1 MPTHIVRLAEAPFPT
16 SHPGFFDHSDPV
28 TGEPAR
34 QASTGVSYRRSP
46 HYTDDR
52 VLLHWPDHA
61 GRPDAVLL
69 FFHGH
74 MGEIAR
80 DVASRWLIPDQVD
93 AAGSAT
99 LLIAP
104 QLARDALDSHPGKLD
119 RPDGA
124 ANLIAACGNV
134 IASVLDGPQTDLN
147 RAPIVLTA
155 FSAGWRAL
163 TARLERGG
171 IADRVA
177 AVVLL
182 DALFGGIETLAGWS
196 RRGPLISLSGPRCDT
211 GRAALEERLTSAGR
225 SWQAHLPRHV
235 TPVDIVL
242 AGTRADHLYVPL
254 AGPPSHPVAAVLRT
268 LHPYL
273 I

>member
-1 MPTHIVRLAEAPFPT
+1 MPTHIARLAEAPFPT

-34 QASTGVSYRRSP
+34 QASTGVAYRRSP

-52 VLLHWPDHA
+52 VLLHWPDHVA
-61 GRPDAVLL
+61 RPNAVLL

-119 RPDGA
+119 RPGGA
-124 ANLIAACGNV
+124 ADLIAACGTV
-134 IASVLDGPQTDLN
+134 MATTLDGPVTDLG
-147 RAPIVLTA
+147 RAPIVLAA

-163 TARLERGG
+163 VASLERGG

-177 AVVLL
+177 AVLLL

-196 RRGPLISLSGPRCDT
+196 RRGPLISLSGPRCEA
-211 GRAALEERLTSAGR
+211 GRAALEERLNATGR
-225 SWQAHLPRHV
+225 SWRARLPRHV
-235 TPVDIVL
+235 TPLDIVL
-242 AGTRADHLYVPL
+242 SNTRADHLEVPL
-254 AGPPSHPVAAVLRT
+254 VGPPQRPVAAVLRA